1 MAEVKK
7 SAPGGAGSSGAR
19 VEGGGSGRHP
29 AEGGGS
35 SGPAAEGG
43 GSGRPPAEGGGS
55 PKRDG
60 AGGWTRFVTVRP
72 RLTLLVALVL
82 TALAVLAGGG
92 VADRM
97 GSGGWEDPAAEST
110 YATEALGH
118 RFPGS
123 QPNLL
128 LLVDA
133 GAAGVDAPAVT
144 AEARRL
150 AERLD
155 GRTPD
160 QDPHIA
166 AWRAA
171 YTAFGAKPSRT
182 RNSAEALAR
191 RALADGGL
199 PRINRLVDAYNAVSV
214 AHLVPVGGEDLGR
227 IRGAMR
233 LVRATGGEPFVTVAG
248 GAETVEH
255 PEAGEIVWCDEEG
268 VTCRRWNWRQ
278 G

>member
-1 MAEVKK
+1 M
-7 SAPGGAGSSGAR
+7 
-19 VEGGGSGRHP
+19 
-29 AEGGGS
+29 
-35 SGPAAEGG
+35 
-43 GSGRPPAEGGGS
+43 
-55 PKRDG
+55 
-60 AGGWTRFVTVRP
+60 T
-72 RLTLLVALVL
+72 LTLTVSDEVRTLVPGFTALVIEAHGL
-82 TALAVLAGGG
+82 VNGPSDEASSALL
-92 VADRM
+92 D
-97 GSGGWEDPAAEST
+97 
-110 YATEALGH
+110 
-118 RFPGS
+118 
-123 QPNLL
+123 
-128 LLVDA
+128 DA
-133 GAAGVDAPAVT
+133 
-144 AEARRL
+144 ARRL

-227 IRGAMR
+227 ISGAMR
-233 LVRATGGEPFVTVAG
+233 LVRATGDEPFRTLAG
-248 GAETVEH
+248 GTETVEH
-255 PEAGEIVWCDEEG
+255 PEAGEVVWCDEEG

-278 G
+278 GPRTRIDDDTVDAFFLLESLAPMTRDELLAAGTELAESLEKLSPGARVTVRDPE